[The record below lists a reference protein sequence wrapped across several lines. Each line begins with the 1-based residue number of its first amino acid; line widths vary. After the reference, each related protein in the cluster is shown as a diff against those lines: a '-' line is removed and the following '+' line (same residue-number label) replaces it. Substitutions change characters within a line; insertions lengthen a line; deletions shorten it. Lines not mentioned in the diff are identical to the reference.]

1 MKHLV
6 LGGTGTVGSVVVRG
20 LLDKGETV
28 RVLTRSA
35 DRARSLPK
43 GVEPVIGDLTD
54 PATYEKV
61 FAGYDN
67 LFLLTANGPSD
78 LMEGLAA
85 VNEAKRTKAKRV
97 VHMSIQDVET
107 CPEAPHFAS
116 KIAIER
122 GLKALDVPH
131 TILRPNNFYQNDVWF
146 KDAILQYGVY
156 PQPLGDIGCSRV
168 DTRDIAEA
176 AVRALTEDGH
186 LGKTYTLAGP
196 DPLTGADCANE
207 FSKALG
213 KPVVYAGNDLVAW
226 SKSMAPYLPA
236 WAVFDYALMYAMFQA
251 KGLKATPA
259 QFAETRTIVGH
270 EPRKFSDYV
279 RESVAAWKA

>member
-1 MKHLV
+1 MRHLI
-6 LGGTGTVGSVVVRG
+6 LGGTGTVGSLVVRG

-35 DRARSLPK
+35 DHAKHLPK
-43 GVEPVIGDLTD
+43 EAEPVLGDLAD
-54 PATYEKV
+54 PGTYGKI

-97 VHMSIQDVET
+97 VHLSIHDVEK

-116 KIAIER
+116 KIAIEQSLKSL
-122 GLKALDVPH
+122 GLPC

-146 KDAILQYGVY
+146 KDAIVQYGVY
-156 PQPLGDIGCSRV
+156 PQPLGDVGCSRV
-168 DTRDIAEA
+168 DTRDIADA

-196 DPLTGADCANE
+196 DPLTWADCAN
-207 FSKALG
+207 
-213 KPVVYAGNDLVAW
+213 
-226 SKSMAPYLPA
+226 
-236 WAVFDYALMYAMFQA
+236 
-251 KGLKATPA
+251 
-259 QFAETRTIVGH
+259 
-270 EPRKFSDYV
+270 
-279 RESVAAWKA
+279 

>member
-1 MKHLV
+1 MRHLI
-6 LGGTGTVGSVVVRG
+6 LGGTGTVGSLVVRG

-35 DRARSLPK
+35 DRAKHLPK
-43 GVEPVIGDLTD
+43 EVEPVFGDLTD
-54 PATYEKV
+54 PGTYEKI
-61 FAGYDN
+61 FADYDN

-97 VHMSIQDVET
+97 VHLSIQDVEK

-116 KIAIER
+116 KIAIEQ
-122 GLKALDVPH
+122 GLKALGLPC

-168 DTRDIAEA
+168 DTRDIADA

-226 SKSMAPYLPA
+226 AKSMAPYLPA
-236 WAVFDYALMYAMFQA
+236 WAVFDFALMYAMFQA
-251 KGLKATPA
+251 RGLKATPA
-259 QFAETRTIVGH
+259 QLGETRTILGR
-270 EPRKFSDYV
+270 EPRRFSDYV